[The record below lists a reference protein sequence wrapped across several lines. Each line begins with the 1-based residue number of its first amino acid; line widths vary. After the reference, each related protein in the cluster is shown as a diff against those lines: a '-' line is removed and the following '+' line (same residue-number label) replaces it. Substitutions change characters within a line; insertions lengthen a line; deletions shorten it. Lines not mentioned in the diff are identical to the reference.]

1 MPTLLAFIIF
11 VRLSWA
17 SCLYDQHWDVN
28 IAWVLLLGFY
38 CYLCAKVLLLLLYC
52 VSDCGN
58 RWDANIACVL
68 LLFVRLFWASCLYAK
83 HCLQVKI
90 NNVGNNSR
98 WMLSLHVSVCDRL
111 FVCAQHWG
119 ANIAGVL
126 FVNLFACI
134 DICEPVRMHWYLWS
148 CSRALISP
156 PPLCDVLQVTKSA
169 QVLIL

>member
-1 MPTLLAFIIF
+1 MPILLALYYICTP
-11 VRLSWA
+11 VL
-17 SCLYDQHWDVN
+17 SCLYYAQQWDVN
-28 IAWVLLLGFY
+28 IAWVLLLEFY
-38 CYLCAKVLLLLLYC
+38 CYLCASVFLLLLYC

-98 WMLSLHVSVCDRL
+98 WMLLLHVSVCARVCARL

-126 FVNLFACI
+126 LLFVSLFACM
-134 DICEPVRMHWYLWS
+134 DITSSFVWCF
-148 CSRALISP
+148 
-156 PPLCDVLQVTKSA
+156 TGN
-169 QVLIL
+169 